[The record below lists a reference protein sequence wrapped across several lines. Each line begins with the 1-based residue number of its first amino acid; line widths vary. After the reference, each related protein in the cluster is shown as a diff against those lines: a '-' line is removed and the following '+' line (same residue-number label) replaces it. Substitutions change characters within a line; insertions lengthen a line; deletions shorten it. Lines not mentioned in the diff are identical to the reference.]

1 MFRGL
6 APASRLRPFACFMLL
21 ASGLSAGGCW
31 KVSVSRSTTEDDE
44 RKKAALVTCDLRCEW
59 TDDGPIANLSFTN
72 VSGGDLALLQRNLL
86 AGDEAAELSWSPFEV
101 TRNGARVPFRGA
113 AVNHAAHKEGDYRM
127 LTPGE
132 VVTATVNVGSAY
144 DFSAPG
150 TYSIRYASVNFARD
164 AQKRID
170 IASNTVEL
178 AKPGSR

>member
-6 APASRLRPFACFMLL
+6 ARASRLRPFACLVLL

-31 KVSVSRSTTEDDE
+31 KVSVSRGTTDNDE
-44 RKKAALVTCDLRCEW
+44 RKKAPAVTCDLRCEW
-59 TDDGPIANLSFTN
+59 TTDGPIANVSFTN
-72 VSGGDLALLQRNLL
+72 VSGGEVALLQRNLL
-86 AGDEAAELSWSPFEV
+86 IGDETTELSWSPFEV
-101 TRNGARVPFRGA
+101 TRTGARVPFRGA
-113 AVNHAAHKEGDYRM
+113 AVNHAAHKEGDYRV

-132 VVTATVNVGSAY
+132 VVTATVNVSSAY

-164 AQKRID
+164 AHKRID